1 MARNSPGSSTKT
13 VPGLILVTGDLV
25 LDTSVVVAALRGV
38 PGIADRLERVE
49 RLWLPLTAL
58 GELEL
63 GVELARNAGP
73 QRAALDAF
81 ISVVSILPATT
92 ATTRHYAQLRGAL
105 ARAGTPI
112 PENDV
117 WIAAV
122 AREDG
127 WPLATRDAHFERIPG
142 LAIQDWR

>member
-1 MARNSPGSSTKT
+1 M
-13 VPGLILVTGDLV
+13 TGDLV
-25 LDTSVVVAALRGV
+25 LDTSLVVAALRGV
-38 PGIADRLERVE
+38 PGIEDRLDRVE

-63 GVELARNAGP
+63 GVELASNPLP

-81 ISVVSILPATT
+81 LSAVAILAPSTT
-92 ATTRHYAQLRGAL
+92 TTRHYARLRGAL
-105 ARAGTPI
+105 ARSGTPI

-122 AREDG
+122 ALEHG
-127 WPLATRDAHFERIPG
+127 WPLATRDAHFARVPG
-142 LAIQDWR
+142 LTVQDWR

>member
-1 MARNSPGSSTKT
+1 M
-13 VPGLILVTGDLV
+13 TGDLV
-25 LDTSVVVAALRGV
+25 LDTSVVVAALRGL
-38 PGIADRLERVE
+38 PGIAERLDRVE

-63 GVELARNAGP
+63 GVELASNPVP

-81 ISVVSILPATT
+81 LSVVAILPASTN
-92 ATTRHYAQLRGAL
+92 TTRHYARLRGAL
-105 ARAGTPI
+105 ARSGTPI

-122 AREDG
+122 ALEHN
-127 WPLATRDAHFERIPG
+127 WPLATRDAHFTRVPG
-142 LAIQDWR
+142 LVVQDWR